1 MEIKG
6 KIIAVMPAKNGIS
19 QKNGEQWMSQEYV
32 IETQE
37 QYPKRCMFSVFGED
51 KIKLYTLAVGSEVIV
66 SFDINAREY
75 NGKWY
80 NDIRAWK
87 VTPAN
92 KPEQTQQQPT
102 PSVEIPAP
110 TEAPADNDDN
120 LPF

>member
-1 MEIKG
+1 
-6 KIIAVMPAKNGIS
+6 
-19 QKNGEQWMSQEYV
+19 
-32 IETQE
+32 
-37 QYPKRCMFSVFGED
+37 MFSVFGED

-110 TEAPADNDDN
+110 TEDPADNDDN